1 MTLFFSL
8 YTFCY
13 PHTNFN
19 KIHFRSEKKKK
30 RTHHSISLRN
40 TTLEDLW
47 ARSFLRPQTAMR
59 SDLRPAERTGDG
71 QPWALVPATMGDPVL
86 PRVRGLTRND
96 RKALEERLRGRKT
109 ETEAD
114 IAIRLKRA
122 EAEMA
127 TADKY
132 DYIVVNDVVA
142 KAADAICH
150 IVEKET

>member
-47 ARSFLRPQTAMR
+47 ARSFLGPQTAMR

-96 RKALEERLRGRKT
+96 RKALEERLP
-109 ETEAD
+109 
-114 IAIRLKRA
+114 
-122 EAEMA
+122 
-127 TADKY
+127 
-132 DYIVVNDVVA
+132 
-142 KAADAICH
+142 AASLRRDSAALTRDSPPQGMFCSF
-150 IVEKET
+150 EKEEKEKLGLKNLHRK